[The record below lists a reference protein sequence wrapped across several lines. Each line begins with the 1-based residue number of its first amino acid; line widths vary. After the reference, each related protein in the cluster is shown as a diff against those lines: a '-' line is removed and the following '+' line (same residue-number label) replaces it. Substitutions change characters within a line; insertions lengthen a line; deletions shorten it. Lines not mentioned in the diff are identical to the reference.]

1 MTDITVSAE
10 VEAMHYAGEY
20 LEKLLDELKNC
31 FALGLRVED
40 IKDTFAEVLVPYPD
54 ISTHVTA
61 ALVDA
66 ALIAYENA
74 D

>member
-1 MTDITVSAE
+1 MPDIIVSAE

-31 FALGLRVED
+31 FSLGISAED
-40 IKDTFAEVLVPYPD
+40 IKDTFAEVLVPYPN

-66 ALIAYENA
+66 AFEDLI
-74 D
+74 